1 LSEIRVNTVS
11 DAAGTGPATLTGQAA
26 NKAWAV
32 LINGT
37 STLAIGDSL
46 NVSSVTDAGA
56 GLYWVNWSNS
66 FNTTS
71 YATTAGTVGQNY
83 SYAFGTGYYNR
94 TVGTIYTMWMH
105 HSGSVFDLTEAS
117 VMSTGVLA

>member
-1 LSEIRVNTVS
+1 MSEIRANTVS
-11 DAAGTGPATLTGQAA
+11 NAAGTGPATLTGQAA

-46 NVSSVTDAGA
+46 NVSSVTDYGV
-56 GLYWVNWSNS
+56 GQYWVNWSNS

-71 YATTAGTVGQNY
+71 YATTAGAVGQNY
-83 SYAFGTGYYNR
+83 SYAFGSGYTDR
-94 TVGTIYTMWMH
+94 TVGTIYTMWVH
-105 HSGSVFDLTEAS
+105 HSGGVYDMPEAS